1 MHMSKGTSAW
11 DQLSSDSAQLLLCD
25 LQPEIIARSKT
36 IDPDVLSKSAGVLM
50 EVAKLFSL
58 PTTLSV
64 VPEGDKAPDL
74 ISELRGGGFAQEK
87 LRATASPF
95 LDEATNNLLGR
106 SRRKVL
112 IIGGFATEAV
122 VLHAVLDAREQGYEV
137 LVPVDV
143 CGGLSE
149 RTEQAALRQITAAG
163 AITTSVVSI
172 ATKLAPDFTTELG
185 KDLFNIVQRLRL
197 T

>member
-1 MHMSKGTSAW
+1 
-11 DQLSSDSAQLLLCD
+11 
-25 LQPEIIARSKT
+25 
-36 IDPDVLSKSAGVLM
+36 
-50 EVAKLFSL
+50 
-58 PTTLSV
+58 
-64 VPEGDKAPDL
+64 
-74 ISELRGGGFAQEK
+74 
-87 LRATASPF
+87 
-95 LDEATNNLLGR
+95 LDEGTNNLLGR

-122 VLHAVLDAREQGYEV
+122 VLHAVLDARAQGYEV

-149 RTEQAALRQITAAG
+149 RTEQAALRQIIAAG

>member
-11 DQLSSDSAQLLLCD
+11 DQLSTDSAQLLLCD
-25 LQPEIIARSKT
+25 LQPQIVARSKT
-36 IDPDVLSKSAGVLM
+36 IEPDTLGKSAGVLL
-50 EVAKLFSL
+50 EVARLFSL

-64 VPEGDKAPDL
+64 VPEGDKAPEL
-74 ISELRGGGFAQEK
+74 ISELRGSGFAQEK
-87 LRATASPF
+87 LRASASPF
-95 LDEATNNLLGR
+95 LDEATKNLLAQ

-122 VLHAVLDAREQGYEV
+122 VLHAVLDACAQGYEV

-143 CGGLSE
+143 CGGMSE
-149 RTEQAALRQITAAG
+149 RTEQAALRQIIAAG

-172 ATKLAPDFTTELG
+172 ATKLAPDFTTDLG